1 MFCNQSLVSSTEDSE
16 VNPWKNKMAFH
27 GMGLITLSIKAWEQ
41 SWQFSSTYLWLI
53 KSLNISHLWADS
65 VQSFLG
71 CIFINIYAH
80 CISFYSCTLA
90 FHAFLNLFHTF
101 FFNFW
106 QLFLIITFYDFVIIF
121 LYTFL
126 DLFMIKPVHEKT
138 SSMTFYYFFESFIT
152 LSFKF
157 DYFFKN
163 ELVILMH
170 CS

>member
-53 KSLNISHLWADS
+53 KSLNISHLWADC
-65 VQSFLG
+65 VQSELAFLG

-80 CISFYSCTLA
+80 CISFYTMYLSFSCL
-90 FHAFLNLFHTF
+90 FEPFSYMYMLFYFLTTF
-101 FFNFW
+101 FK
-106 QLFLIITFYDFVIIF
+106 ITFYDFVIIF

-126 DLFMIKPVHEKT
+126 DLFKIKPFSMT
-138 SSMTFYYFFESFIT
+138 RSMTFYYFFESFIT

-157 DYFFKN
+157 DYFF
-163 ELVILMH
+163 
-170 CS
+170 